1 MVRFEILCVCH
12 LNNNFLKTLLDEQKD
27 NHFLGWR
34 DWQGQGQGSSQSVQG
49 LPHGGS
55 MGRGQAKAG
64 KSWLLDGPMRG
75 AAEAPIPPYPT
86 HPGDHQHHV
95 LPGV

>member
-64 KSWLLDGPMRG
+64 LRSD
-75 AAEAPIPPYPT
+75 AASF
-86 HPGDHQHHV
+86 GMQHSTQNR
-95 LPGV
+95 